1 VCCDKK
7 RLKAEGRG
15 MIISHSRRFIFIKT
29 KKTAGTSL
37 EIALSKYCGRDDILA
52 PLVDYDE
59 KARLDHSGMRA
70 QNYQKPFI
78 SANFTERVRMLFSQN
93 AVPLFREHLPAADA
107 RKLIGR
113 DIWDSY
119 LKFTVVRN
127 PYDRMISR
135 YFWTLNNG
143 KKAAERYKI
152 SSFNQYLRYYPEHIN
167 ENWNIYTAGDE
178 LLVDEVA
185 RYENL
190 EKDLGRISA
199 AIDLSHNLHDDLKKI
214 KAKSGIRP
222 KHVDV
227 EALIGPD
234 EAALIGGLCSKEI
247 ETFDYRFKDVLARQ
261 RPAAPILEMVAF

>member
-1 VCCDKK
+1 
-7 RLKAEGRG
+7 

-37 EIALSKYCGRDDILA
+37 EIALSRYCGRDDIIA
-52 PLVDYDE
+52 PLVDCDE
-59 KARLDHSGMRA
+59 KARLHYSGMRA
-70 QNYQKPFI
+70 QNYQKPF
-78 SANFTERVRMLFSQN
+78 SRANFTERVRMIFSRD
-93 AVPLFREHLPAADA
+93 AVPRFREHLAAADA

-113 DIWDSY
+113 EIWDSY

-135 YFWTLNNG
+135 YFWSLNNG
-143 KKAAERYKI
+143 KKAAERYDI
-152 SSFNQYLRYYPEHIN
+152 NSFNQYLRYYPEHIN

-185 RYENL
+185 RYENF

-222 KHVDV
+222 KQVDV

-247 ETFDYRFKDVLARQ
+247 ETFQYSFEDVLAR
-261 RPAAPILEMVAF
+261 RRTAAPMPEMVAV